1 MEGKSP
7 FLGGG
12 KMKTGR
18 LGKGEQADVGG
29 SAPTQCDLE
38 VTSPL
43 GTTVSS
49 SSVEAGRA
57 GYDKQVQH

>member
-1 MEGKSP
+1 MEGNSP
-7 FLGGG
+7 LLGGR

-18 LGKGEQADVGG
+18 LGKDEQADIGG

-57 GYDKQVQH
+57 GFDKQAQQ